1 MDLFAFVFC
10 ILIFVVCGPLP
21 AFLGMLS
28 ARKLTTGRY
37 TSPPKV
43 GSFWRN
49 TQTGEV
55 YVIGVNAHTIWFGRF
70 PEETEFDRQ
79 KLLKMEY
86 TEFYDKCVEMTEEDK
101 QCEEGLQALAE
112 LP

>member
-1 MDLFAFVFC
+1 MDLAAIVFFVA
-10 ILIFVVCGPLP
+10 IFLAVGPIP
-21 AFLGMLS
+21 VFLGTIS

-37 TSPPKV
+37 TAPPKK

-49 TQTGEV
+49 TQTNDV
-55 YVIGVNAHTIWFGRF
+55 YEIGVNAHTIWFGRF
-70 PEETEFDRQ
+70 PVTNEYDRQ

-86 TEFYDKCVEMTEEDK
+86 TEFYDKCVEMTEEELE
-101 QCEEGLQALAE
+101 CEKGLQALAE